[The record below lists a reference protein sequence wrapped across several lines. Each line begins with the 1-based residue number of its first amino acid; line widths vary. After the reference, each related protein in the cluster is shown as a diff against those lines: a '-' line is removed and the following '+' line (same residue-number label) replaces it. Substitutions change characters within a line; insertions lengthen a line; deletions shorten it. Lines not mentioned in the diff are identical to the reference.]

1 MEPSY
6 YTKNNYTS
14 ENHGH
19 TSRENI
25 KSVIQGELVNT
36 ENLLEKQHVTQDLR
50 GQKKKGND

>member
-50 GQKKKGND
+50 GQKKKEND